1 MLDLIRRNKAFR
13 ILLLFFICN
22 DSSVILLQMANGW
35 LTLDIT
41 NSVFW
46 TGAVFG
52 VTGIGVVSFSLFG
65 GILADKINRKKIL
78 QLTQPVDFFV
88 TLILACLIYFEI
100 VKLWEILLIVFINGA
115 LGGVRLPTR
124 EALLLDVVGKIDLV
138 KAISTT
144 FLLYTVLGFLI
155 PIITGNLIEID
166 MSIVYFICSALILLS
181 FLFVSNISV
190 VNNYTEVSSS
200 TGLGLKEVIKYIYD
214 DDLIKQILI
223 IMLFSEVFGWSHNSM
238 IPVMVRDIFKLPAS
252 NLGLILSCA
261 SLGAVTGTIIISQLP
276 KSSYMYM
283 VFGLLGFGVFLIS
296 FAISPYFYL
305 AVISLTIAWGFA
317 FIFEIKIYSYLQI
330 ITSDAMRGRILSLLA
345 ISYGLSSVSGFFSG
359 TLGKFFGVEFTI
371 ITLGVILISS
381 SIYSIF
387 KLKSVDG
394 KVQDI
399 QRQIENA

>member
-1 MLDLIRRNKAFR
+1 MLDLIRRNKPFR

-35 LTLDIT
+35 LTLNVT

-52 VTGIGVVSFSLFG
+52 VTGLGVVSFSLFG